1 MSLWMRKR
9 HAIIVAKKK
18 ILKIFIGY
26 ILQLENDNW
35 YVGITFRGTDRLYE
49 HFCGLG
55 AKWTKLHKPFAIH
68 KVEYIGSD
76 ISSARAWEK
85 NTTLSYMEDK
95 GYNKVRGAG
104 WCQIDIRQR
113 PQELIRRLAKKLTA
127 SFLVTVRGLDPG
139 TTCGKPYE
147 AR

>member
-55 AKWTKLHKPFAIH
+55 AKWTKLHKPVAIH

-76 ISSARAWEK
+76 ISSASAWEK
-85 NTTLSYMEDK
+85 KHPLVHGREGLQESERCRMVPNRHEAKTTRAY
-95 GYNKVRGAG
+95 
-104 WCQIDIRQR
+104 
-113 PQELIRRLAKKLTA
+113 T
-127 SFLVTVRGLDPG
+127 
-139 TTCGKPYE
+139 
-147 AR
+147 